1 MRRGRRGTCQVEERH
16 KRKEHKLIHPCNKY
30 LLSEHNVCQA
40 QRQSVGDGMGEGHER
55 ARPETAMRLK
65 GCMKFTK
72 YRCEHQVKKLSMDGW
87 IQLLKCL
94 LHEPKQMTSH
104 LTL

>member
-40 QRQSVGDGMGEGHER
+40 QRQSVGDGMGKGHGGGRTGNSNDAER
-55 ARPETAMRLK
+55 VHEI
-65 GCMKFTK
+65 
-72 YRCEHQVKKLSMDGW
+72 HQ
-87 IQLLKCL
+87 
-94 LHEPKQMTSH
+94 TSV
-104 LTL
+104 